1 MMTKGLCIVL
11 TDRCNAACEICC
23 FSCSPENNHVMDEAL
38 MFQAIDQ
45 ATEVEGISYIGFS
58 GGEPFLYYDLLKTGL
73 AYARSKGFATSVATN
88 GFWGNWPD
96 EILQQR
102 LGALQLDKIF
112 LSTDYYHQQFVPGSS
127 VERAIS
133 AARALG
139 IGINVG
145 IGETRSHTSG
155 AHFQQMG
162 DSKYLLA
169 FYTYPYIRAGRAASY
184 PESEFFQPSEVP
196 VERCVANG
204 LIAVLYDGKVFP
216 CCKQQVF
223 SSGLILGN
231 LHESPL
237 KEILSSSDTVA
248 LMRCLNNPRC
258 LHKLLEEKGMTETYQ
273 SACDSCSSI
282 FGDKKSLE
290 SLLPLIHAA
299 DSQIAAEQLL
309 GR

>member
-11 TDRCNAACEICC
+11 TDRCNAACEMCC

-45 ATEVEGISYIGFS
+45 AAEVEGISYIGFS
-58 GGEPFLYYDLLKTGL
+58 GGEPFLYYDLLKNGL
-73 AYARSKGFATSVATN
+73 AHARLRGFATSVATN
-88 GFWGNWPD
+88 GFWGSWPD

-102 LGALQLDKIF
+102 LSALQIDKIF
-112 LSTDYYHQQFVPGSS
+112 LSTDYYHQQYVPGSS
-127 VERAIS
+127 VERAIF
-133 AARALG
+133 AARTIG
-139 IGINVG
+139 ISINVG

-169 FYTYPYIRAGRAASY
+169 FYTYPYIRAGRAAGF
-184 PESEFFQPSEVP
+184 PEAEFFQPSEIP
-196 VERCVANG
+196 VERCASNG
-204 LIAVLYDGKVFP
+204 LISVMYDGKVFP

-223 SSGLILGN
+223 STALTLGN
-231 LHESPL
+231 LYNSSL
-237 KEILSSSDTVA
+237 KDILSSSDNAA
-248 LMRCLNNPRC
+248 LMRCLSNPRC
-258 LHKLLEEKGMTETYQ
+258 LRKMLEEKGLTGPFP

-282 FGDKKSLE
+282 FGDGNSLE
-290 SLLPLIHAA
+290 SLMPLIHAA
-299 DSQIAAEQLL
+299 DSQIAADQLL